1 MALLGEDVK
10 AQLQTALKGLT
21 NPVRLIVFTQ
31 EMECQFCRENRQL
44 AEELAQTSEQIKL
57 EVYDFLQDKEQVA
70 QFQVERVPALIV
82 AGEKDYGIRF
92 YGVPA
97 GYEFTSLLNAIQLIG
112 KQDSGLKPLT
122 RERLKTLNQPVRID
136 VFVTLTCPFCP
147 MMVSLAQR
155 FAFESDRIT
164 ANAIDAQEF
173 PVLANYYNVMAVPKT
188 LINQIRQIEGA
199 VPEEKLLAEIL
210 NFTGSTAVS
219 G

>member
-1 MALLGEDVK
+1 MALLSDDVK
-10 AQLQTALKGLT
+10 LQVKNTIGNLP

-44 AEELAQTSEQIKL
+44 AEEIAQTAEQIKL

-97 GYEFTSLLNAIQLIG
+97 GYEFTSLLNAIQIVG

-122 RERLKTLNQPVRID
+122 RERLKGLNQPIRID

-155 FAFESDRIT
+155 FALESDRVV

-173 PVLANYYNVMAVPKT
+173 PVLANYHNVMAVPKT
-188 LINQIRQIEGA
+188 LINQSRQIEGA
-199 VPEEKLLAEIL
+199 VPEERLLAEIL
-210 NFTGSTAVS
+210 NFTGGTAVS